1 MCLLQSAQREDASA
15 TRLFRTLWL
24 YASLHKLVDP
34 TTPLSSTFAM
44 GAAGDTGPGEVNPE
58 WQQAAG
64 RLAAVTPLLV
74 VGTDNYIEDDMVE
87 RLQVRVLLAA

>member
-1 MCLLQSAQREDASA
+1 MS
-15 TRLFRTLWL
+15 
-24 YASLHKLVDP
+24 
-34 TTPLSSTFAM
+34 
-44 GAAGDTGPGEVNPE
+44 AAGDGSPGEVNPE

-87 RLQVRVLLAA
+87 RLQVRGSCWQHTSKAGQAFNQGAAQQ